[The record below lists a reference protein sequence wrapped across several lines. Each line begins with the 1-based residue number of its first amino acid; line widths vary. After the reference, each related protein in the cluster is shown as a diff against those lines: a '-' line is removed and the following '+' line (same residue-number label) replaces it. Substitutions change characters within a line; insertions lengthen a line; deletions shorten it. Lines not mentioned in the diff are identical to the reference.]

1 MRLWN
6 RLFSGNII
14 FLKVVA
20 AFEYLNLKTHDVG
33 WLRIFLSKIVKNPK
47 LSKIKNCLN
56 GFLVGFEPVTAKIKR
71 VLTTEQRL
79 KLRKQI
85 IIYMYG
91 KKMHV
96 QMYSA
101 FFEKKKH

>member
-6 RLFSGNII
+6 RLFSGNI
-14 FLKVVA
+14 FLEVVA

-91 KKMHV
+91 KKIACTDV
-96 QMYSA
+96 QCI
-101 FFEKKKH
+101 F